1 MPRIQKKSMSH
12 ISDLLYQLRLVVGE
26 LIDPR
31 EERQYF
37 LTSKCNPK
45 DILNDPDSVGVLH
58 ADAF

>member
-1 MPRIQKKSMSH
+1 MSH
-12 ISDLLYQLRLVVGE
+12 ISDLLYQLWLVVGE